1 MFKKITLTFTAIFF
15 ISLIGFAITLPL
27 GIKTTLNNIENL
39 LQITTLTPE
48 KIEIDQS
55 VETLKIDFSDRYY
68 YYNDI
73 VVKQS
78 PNNTAYLELYGTGE
92 ITYAFANKISV
103 SYPDEKT
110 AKIYTERAFGTFS
123 FDKETINKSIVKQL
137 QNYPDAILYVPTNM
151 NIQID
156 NIEDIYY
163 FENITFQNKEQMFA
177 QLKNK
182 QYEERIRMEA
192 EHLLQQ
198 RQQQEEKIRAEAE
211 HLLQQQQSA
220 IEYTEEYNQYYP

>member
-1 MFKKITLTFTAIFF
+1 
-15 ISLIGFAITLPL
+15 
-27 GIKTTLNNIENL
+27 
-39 LQITTLTPE
+39 
-48 KIEIDQS
+48 
-55 VETLKIDFSDRYY
+55 
-68 YYNDI
+68 
-73 VVKQS
+73 
-78 PNNTAYLELYGTGE
+78 
-92 ITYAFANKISV
+92 
-103 SYPDEKT
+103 
-110 AKIYTERAFGTFS
+110 
-123 FDKETINKSIVKQL
+123 
-137 QNYPDAILYVPTNM
+137 M

-211 HLLQQQQSA
+211 HLLQQQQSV